1 MDNIRESYDNKFKCR
16 VESLLTKSIV
26 QLHIRH
32 SMRNSEGYTQGLKK
46 KKKKTQNFFIKCW

>member
-26 QLHIRH
+26 QLHLRH

-46 KKKKTQNFFIKCW
+46 KKKLKILL